1 MIANMLETAIHKMLN
16 EMAKKK
22 DEMLLAAFEEYGYSR
37 EWIMDNYSR
46 ILCCPTVNDPDVSIW
61 AVDDKPLFELTEK
74 IEWNGL
80 KANGFIDIRYIAEVT
95 NEETQT

>member
-22 DEMLLAAFEEYGYSR
+22 DEMLFAAFEEHGYSR
-37 EWIMDNYSR
+37 EWIMNPDNGGR
-46 ILCCPTVNDPDVSIW
+46 IMVYGNANDPDVTIW
-61 AVDDKPLFELTEK
+61 VVDDKPLFELVEK

-80 KANGFIDIRYIAEVT
+80 KANGFIDIRYIAEV
-95 NEETQT
+95 EESG